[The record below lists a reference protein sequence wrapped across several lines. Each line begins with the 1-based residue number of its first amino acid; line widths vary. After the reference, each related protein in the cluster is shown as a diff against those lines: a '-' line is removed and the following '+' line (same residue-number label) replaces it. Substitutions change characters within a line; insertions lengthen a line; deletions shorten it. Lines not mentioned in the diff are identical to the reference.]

1 MPSLGFLKKKRTRD
15 GQSDSTSGSQPNS
28 PVSANGTTSKR
39 FGSQSIANILSSH
52 LPSSHHSHSHSNV
65 TSNSNSNPPTG
76 PAPATTSTVSPLVS
90 PGLPSSATFAGTASA
105 PATAHTNSSTTAIQ
119 SIAHSKPDIPL
130 TPTQPLTA
138 AENAN
143 PGAVNTNVIPGGG
156 SDSNDTTPTQSF
168 PTSHPNTNGGTV
180 PQQNMQVPMARSGQG
195 GESNGLPSISISNL
209 INPTNDNT
217 ALQQQ
222 QQQQAHHQQYSQQ
235 AHPQSTYGDHSQ
247 QSQQHQ
253 HQLAQN
259 SHQTG
264 TNDTVEDTL
273 IIQSNAPQSQ
283 QPHAQSQPQPMQH
296 HQQQAAQ
303 MVQPMPMQQPQQ
315 QQSSAHAIAQMA
327 GGQMPAHQHQNQVQP
342 QQQPQAVHQQQQ
354 PQQQHHQHHQPIQQ
368 MQQTQAQA
376 PQQQQPA
383 VSSEARVT
391 KGKYTLQDFEIQ
403 RTLGTGSFGR
413 VHLVQSKHNTRFY
426 AIKVLKKA
434 QVVRMKQ
441 VEHTNDERRMLG
453 EVKHPFLIT
462 LWGTFQDPKNLYMVM
477 DFVEGGEL
485 FSLLRKS
492 GRFPNPVAKF
502 YAAEVV
508 LALEYLHSR
517 NIIYRDLKP
526 ENLLLDRHG
535 HLKITDFGFAKRVPD
550 KTWTLCGT
558 PDYLAPEVVSSK
570 GYNKSV
576 DWWSLGILIYEML
589 CGYTPFWDSGSPM
602 KIYENIL
609 RGTVNYPVYVNSD
622 ARDLLERLITAN
634 LTKRLGNLYGG
645 SQEVKD
651 HRWFAEV
658 TWDRLA
664 RKDIDAPY
672 IPPVKAGA
680 GDASQFDRYP
690 EEQERYGSDGLD
702 EYGHMFPDF

>member
-15 GQSDSTSGSQPNS
+15 GQSDSNSGSQPTS
-28 PVSANGTTSKR
+28 PVSPNGTTKR

-52 LPSSHHSHSHSNV
+52 LPSSHHSSHSHSHTHLPSTSASNSSTGPV
-65 TSNSNSNPPTG
+65 TSGSSVT
-76 PAPATTSTVSPLVS
+76 SPLVS
-90 PGLPSSATFAGTASA
+90 PTLPPAAASPVTASA
-105 PATAHTNSSTTAIQ
+105 PVTAAATAHTNTNTNNNASTNPSTTDPIPQ
-119 SIAHSKPDIPL
+119 SKSDLQLSLAQPQL
-130 TPTQPLTA
+130 TVEQEDNTGSVDVNMNSGTDA
-138 AENAN
+138 A
-143 PGAVNTNVIPGGG
+143 
-156 SDSNDTTPTQSF
+156 SNGTTPTQAF
-168 PTSHPNTNGGTV
+168 PASHPNTNGGTV
-180 PQQNMQVPMARSGQG
+180 PQQNVQVPMARSGQG
-195 GESNGLPSISISNL
+195 GEPNGLPSISISNL
-209 INPTNDNT
+209 INPTNDNCGSQQQQQQHHQQHQQQQ
-217 ALQQQ
+217 AHHEQYSQQPQPQAIPYGDHSQQQ
-222 QQQQAHHQQYSQQ
+222 QQQQ
-235 AHPQSTYGDHSQ
+235 
-247 QSQQHQ
+247 
-253 HQLAQN
+253 QN
-259 SHQTG
+259 TQQTG
-264 TNDTVEDTL
+264 FIEPAEDTL
-273 IIQSNAPQSQ
+273 IIQSN
-283 QPHAQSQPQPMQH
+283 
-296 HQQQAAQ
+296 
-303 MVQPMPMQQPQQ
+303 
-315 QQSSAHAIAQMA
+315 
-327 GGQMPAHQHQNQVQP
+327 VQP
-342 QQQPQAVHQQQQ
+342 QQQAHTQSQPPQMMQ
-354 PQQQHHQHHQPIQQ
+354 QQQHHHHHHHNHPQ
-368 MQQTQAQA
+368 QQTSHVAHPQVPAHHTQGTSQQKQQQQQQQIPQQSQQPQAQA
-376 PQQQQPA
+376 QQQPA
-383 VSSEARVT
+383 AVSEARVT

-441 VEHTNDERRMLG
+441 VEHTNDERKMLG

-570 GYNKSV
+570 GYNN
-576 DWWSLGILIYEML
+576 
-589 CGYTPFWDSGSPM
+589 GSPM

-645 SQEVKD
+645 SQDVKE

-690 EEQERYGSDGLD
+690 EEQERYGTDGLD
-702 EYGHMFPDF
+702 E